1 MKRLFVHSTA
11 MLALSLTALVAQTPP
26 DEAPQGQP
34 SKEEAENSAK
44 LANLDKMPGFEGI
57 AFGAAFPAKDFELE
71 QDRGALKIYR
81 KTEEPVLMGPALL
94 GDVLFHVFEGKF
106 YGVAF
111 HTADGQDS
119 MALKGILVNAFGTG
133 TDAADY
139 GPSTI
144 WIGKERGALFD
155 LNTATGESSAFI
167 FDHKLHNACLAE
179 QSKASQSAAQQLIQG
194 KP

>member
-1 MKRLFVHSTA
+1 MTKSILHSA
-11 MLALSLTALVAQTPP
+11 AVALISVSAVSAQTPASTP
-26 DEAPQGQP
+26 PQA
-34 SKEEAENSAK
+34 SAAREEADNQAK
-44 LANLDKMPGFEGI
+44 LANLDKMPGYLGI
-57 AFGAAFPAKDFELE
+57 AFGGAFSGEGFEIE

-81 KTEEPVLMGPALL
+81 QSEEPTLIGPALVK
-94 GDVLFHVFEGKF
+94 DVLFHVFEGKF

-111 HTADGQDS
+111 HTNDGQDS
-119 MALKGILVNAFGTG
+119 LALKGVLVNAFGTG

-144 WIGKERGALFD
+144 WIGKDRGALFD
-155 LNTATGESSAFI
+155 LNTATGEGSVFI
-167 FDHKLHNACLAE
+167 FDHTLHNKVLTE

>member
-1 MKRLFVHSTA
+1 MTRTIFHSAAAALISA
-11 MLALSLTALVAQTPP
+11 MAVGAQTPTP
-26 DEAPQGQP
+26 TPPQTP
-34 SKEEAENSAK
+34 STREEADNQAK
-44 LANLDKMPGFEGI
+44 LASLDKMPGYAGI
-57 AFGAAFPAKDFELE
+57 AFGADFQAKDFEIE

-81 KTEEPVLMGPALL
+81 QSEEPVLIGPALVN
-94 GDVLFHVFEGKF
+94 DVLFHVFEGKF

-111 HTADGQDS
+111 HTNDGQDS
-119 MALKGILVNAFGTG
+119 LALKGVLVNAFGTG

-144 WIGKERGALFD
+144 WIGKDRGALFD
-155 LNTATGESSAFI
+155 LNTATGEGSAFI
-167 FDHKLHNACLAE
+167 FDHTLHNKVLTQ